1 MMTDTMISA
10 ENASCRGGLPGRD
23 SRRGRRS
30 HTRRQTCGSGV
41 SPRIAAGDGAPT
53 GKHGVPGRT

>member
-1 MMTDTMISA
+1 MIETMITA
-10 ENASCRGGLPGRD
+10 KNASCRGGLPGRE

-41 SPRIAAGDGAPT
+41 SLQIAAGDGALA
-53 GKHGVPGRT
+53 GKHGVPGRP